1 MIYFEDRWARL
12 ALLIRLVFEL
22 AVRLLEFWGTIQVV
36 TLLLVICME
45 IEWIRH
51 IVDGEITRESNL
63 VRPALRRRRRRDDL
77 RPAIHD
83 PSVALGSAIGIY
95 LSLIISLALDLTRL
109 NLLYLNEALLFGIAG
124 PMRMRPRHMVALVS
138 FTFVDLLRT

>member
-1 MIYFEDRWARL
+1 
-12 ALLIRLVFEL
+12 
-22 AVRLLEFWGTIQVV
+22 
-36 TLLLVICME
+36 ME
-45 IEWIRH
+45 VEWIRH
-51 IVDGEITRESNL
+51 IVDREITRESNL
-63 VRPALRRRRRRDDL
+63 VRHALRRRRRRDDL

-95 LSLIISLALDLTRL
+95 LSLIISLGLDLIRL